1 MELKEFVNK
10 VILDIVSAVDDAKE
24 KSVRNLSLQSSKD
37 NRTIEFDVAVS
48 VENMDKKE
56 GKAGIKV
63 LEFMEGGGNIEKE
76 IKNSTVTRIK
86 FGIFVDTWTKAQQQQ
101 FDEENR
107 RLNNSENYI

>member
-1 MELKEFVNK
+1 
-10 VILDIVSAVDDAKE
+10 
-24 KSVRNLSLQSSKD
+24 
-37 NRTIEFDVAVS
+37 
-48 VENMDKKE
+48 
-56 GKAGIKV
+56 
-63 LEFMEGGGNIEKE
+63 MEGGGNIEKE